1 MLELLGRFA
10 RDEAGA
16 VTIDWVVLCAA
27 MVGIG
32 VMMVSFVGTATS
44 NLSSS
49 TGGYISGIQ
58 VGFATD

>member
-10 RDEAGA
+10 RDDTGA

-49 TGGYISGIQ
+49 TGGYIGGIQ
-58 VGFATD
+58 AGFATD